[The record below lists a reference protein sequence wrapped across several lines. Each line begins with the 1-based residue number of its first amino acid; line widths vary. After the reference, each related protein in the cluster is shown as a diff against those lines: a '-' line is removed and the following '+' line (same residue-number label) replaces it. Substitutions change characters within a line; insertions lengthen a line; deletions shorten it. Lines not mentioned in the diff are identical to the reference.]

1 MSLREDLQQ
10 VARHSQRLW
19 LVLLGIV
26 PLIYLL
32 SGFYSIGAEQRG
44 ILIRFGKLVDDKIP
58 SGMHYHLPW
67 PIESVEK
74 LQVTAVR
81 SMELDFAQDANAS
94 HVQLELTT
102 GDENLINVALIL
114 QYNIQEAGIF
124 QHQAADPEQL
134 LRQIAQAESIQ
145 YVASQKIGDL
155 LTTGRNQFQSGLQQ
169 AIQQQTR
176 ILNLGINITS
186 VQIRRL
192 EPPQSIKQVFDD
204 VAVARAEKQEKIQVE
219 QGERSSTLA
228 KARSDA
234 NRQQQQAQAYAS
246 ELLARASGD
255 RDRLLSTWEEYR
267 QAPALTGQRMYLEM
281 LEQVMPKARVT
292 LATPSTDAKQ

>member
-10 VARHSQRLW
+10 VSQHSQRLW
-19 LVLLGIV
+19 LLLLGVI

-32 SGFYSIGAEQRG
+32 SGFYSVGAEQRG
-44 ILIRFGKLVDDKIP
+44 ILSRFGKIVDDKIAP
-58 SGMHYHLPW
+58 GMHYRLPW

-81 SMELDFAQDANAS
+81 SMELDFAIAPHDK
-94 HVQLELTT
+94 HLQLELTT

-124 QHQAADPEQL
+124 QHQAAAPEQL
-134 LRQIAQAESIQ
+134 LRQLAHAESIQ

-155 LTTGRNQFQSGLQQ
+155 LTTGRNQFQSSLQQ

-176 ILNLGINITS
+176 SLNLGINITS

-234 NRQQQQAQAYAS
+234 NRQQQQTQAYVS
-246 ELLARASGD
+246 ELLARANGD
-255 RDRLLSTWEEYR
+255 RDRLMSTWEEYR
-267 QAPALTGQRMYLEM
+267 QAPDLIGQRMYLEM
-281 LEQVMPKARVT
+281 LEQVMPKAKMT
-292 LATPSTDAKQ
+292 LAEPSFP